1 MKSAGFDIE
10 KSHITDPDR
19 FVKLVAVCAI
29 ASALIIKNG
38 LIQNEINPIKIRD
51 HKNKPR
57 LLVSFFTYG
66 FDHIRNCLKQT
77 GNKAIAVI
85 KRILEYDS
93 ITNFDCY
100 FNELWVKLQKR
111 DKSELEA

>member
-1 MKSAGFDIE
+1 MLSIFSLYKFCWAIERLFKHLKSAGFDIE

-57 LLVSFFTYG
+57 LL
-66 FDHIRNCLKQT
+66 
-77 GNKAIAVI
+77 
-85 KRILEYDS
+85 
-93 ITNFDCY
+93 
-100 FNELWVKLQKR
+100 
-111 DKSELEA
+111 